1 MEDHLSNKWWQN
13 RHTLPQ
19 VFQENLWRA
28 TFVNLTVG
36 TSTLMDYFYS
46 HLVHLKTK
54 PKSNLNLR
62 PLMKRVNLVFSNCR
76 FYSRLLNVV
85 FENSPAFPIKWLE
98 QQLPCVYWQPGTC
111 FHGMCKQITIQII
124 CTMCRKPYLS
134 TIPHR
139 PTTYQ
144 SPASEESGSFVVV
157 SLLLWLFLPNSLME
171 IQSNVFPKNISFY
184 SWGNT
189 GYIF

>member
-1 MEDHLSNKWWQN
+1 MEDHLGNKWWQN
-13 RHTLPQ
+13 RHMLPQ

-28 TFVNLTVG
+28 TCVNLTTG

-46 HLVHLKTK
+46 HLGHLKTK
-54 PKSNLNLR
+54 LKSNLNLR
-62 PLMKRVNLVFSNCR
+62 PRWKELTLYSVIVC

-85 FENSPAFPIKWLE
+85 VFENSPAFFIKWLE

-124 CTMCRKPYLS
+124 CTMCCKPYLS

-139 PTTYQ
+139 PTTHQ
-144 SPASEESGSFVVV
+144 IPSQWGEWLVCGSVVIVVV
-157 SLLLWLFLPNSLME
+157 
-171 IQSNVFPKNISFY
+171 VV
-184 SWGNT
+184 T
-189 GYIF
+189 